1 MRQPR
6 YRAAIRAGRISELPS
21 KQLHGIYGKFL
32 NLWQEQGELS
42 RRQNWLWDR
51 VGEELAWRWR
61 NASPIDRC
69 HCQFCLA
76 LVELPAPYEG
86 QPELPG

>member
-21 KQLHGIYGKFL
+21 TQLHGIYGRFQKQ
-32 NLWQEQGELS
+32 WEESGELS

-51 VGEELAWRWR
+51 VGEELAYRWR
-61 NASPIDRC
+61 QASPTDRC
-69 HCQFCLA
+69 HCQICLT
-76 LVELPAPYEG
+76 LVGLPAMIEG
-86 QPELPG
+86 QDNLYE